1 VPVQKASNEPVA
13 RHARSL
19 YVPAVDCGEHAFLTA
34 PGSAYARFRRSLD
47 NGSVNALAAAAE
59 LKPLG
64 LTHSLELLLYSAIAL
79 VRSTA
84 ALPYAGT
91 PASFRRSTSNSARAE
106 PFLLHWPR
114 LRASERTN
122 AAHALAELLSHPLAL
137 TQRVRLG

>member
-1 VPVQKASNEPVA
+1 MP
-13 RHARSL
+13 RSL
-19 YVPAVDCGEHAFLTA
+19 YVLAVDCGEHAFLTA
-34 PGSAYARFRRSLD
+34 QGSAYARFRRSLD

-64 LTHSLELLLYSAIAL
+64 LTDSLELLLLLCDRAREKYGRAL
-79 VRSTA
+79 C
-84 ALPYAGT
+84 AGT